1 MDCAAA
7 SCGVYSD
14 RFRLVLSIS
23 ALSPPSRPGQLSEAP
38 LGETVLGITEDFE
51 FLYNRRSEQLRQ
63 RQQPVLLRPLGGA
76 ANFALRAATIAGL
89 APGSRVDY

>member
-1 MDCAAA
+1 MDCAVA

-51 FLYNRRSEQLRQ
+51 FLYNRRSEQFRRHRQ
-63 RQQPVLLRPLGGA
+63 LVLLRPLSGA
-76 ANFALRAATIAGL
+76 ANFALRAATITGL